1 MQTRERGPPS
11 ALAEILYQFLL
22 QKFLLDR
29 SLLHK
34 YFLDKPLLNKSLVDK
49 SLLHH
54 YLLHKSLMNR
64 FLMDKS
70 LLYMSLL
77 HKFLLYKFLLLKS
90 FLNKFLK
97 AWSLLMTIL
106 FTILA
111 RPLGLSDLF
120 LLPLV
125 YLVILWSS
133 PTTQWI
139 SIRYC
144 FDLVAPSP
152 APYSTT
158 QPLLVVLLLPC
169 GPQTCGSPTPSGRRP
184 RPPAPL

>member
-1 MQTRERGPPS
+1 MGKKPILTVLKAEGHSADTGAGKFPLVSMGGRAEGPRAQTRERGPPS

-22 QKFLLDR
+22 QKFLMDR

-54 YLLHKSLMNR
+54 SLLHKSLMNR

-133 PTTQWI
+133 PTT
-139 SIRYC
+139 
-144 FDLVAPSP
+144 
-152 APYSTT
+152 
-158 QPLLVVLLLPC
+158 
-169 GPQTCGSPTPSGRRP
+169 
-184 RPPAPL
+184 